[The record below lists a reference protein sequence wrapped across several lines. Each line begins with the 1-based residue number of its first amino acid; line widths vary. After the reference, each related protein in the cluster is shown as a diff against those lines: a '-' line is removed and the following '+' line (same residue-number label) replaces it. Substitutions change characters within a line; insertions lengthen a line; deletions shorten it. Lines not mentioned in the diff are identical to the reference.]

1 MPMKGA
7 EGEKLQLTSYCS
19 KHVPVCP
26 FFTSLCDSNPHLVQ
40 EPQAAAHYE
49 VLQAEQATE
58 DHIDVDSDG
67 DLPNGASRTVVANTS
82 GVLDTPK
89 SKSARAY
96 AKSYTLG
103 APMVP
108 AKIVNNVLQYIH
120 RMSLLKKPAF
130 VQMVCRYWSL
140 KREARRG
147 APLLK
152 RLYLEVRITLALLDT
167 SNDVRDSLGL
177 ELR

>member
-1 MPMKGA
+1 M
-7 EGEKLQLTSYCS
+7 
-19 KHVPVCP
+19 
-26 FFTSLCDSNPHLVQ
+26 Q
-40 EPQAAAHYE
+40 EPQATAHYE
-49 VLQAEQATE
+49 VLQAEQAAME
-58 DHIDVDSDG
+58 DHMDADSDG
-67 DLPNGASRTVVANTS
+67 GLPTGTSGTVVANA
-82 GVLDTPK
+82 GVQDTPK

-96 AKSYTLG
+96 AKTYTLG

-120 RMSLLKKPAF
+120 KMSLLKKPAF

-152 RLYLEVRITLALLDT
+152 RLYLEVFASLVLLDT
-167 SNDVRDSLGL
+167 WNDVCKSLGL
-177 ELR
+177 EPQWIRS